1 MRRGK
6 DGVDRESVA
15 CLGASK
21 KLGLAETKVSHW
33 IVFRESYK
41 ESFSSIWATWK
52 PGDMNHLLQCNH
64 KWTHVRRGWAGLAT
78 Q

>member
-1 MRRGK
+1 MARRKAFEGHMYIKCMHKNVSKCMRRGK

-15 CLGASK
+15 CLGESK

-41 ESFSSIWATWK
+41 
-52 PGDMNHLLQCNH
+52 
-64 KWTHVRRGWAGLAT
+64 
-78 Q
+78 